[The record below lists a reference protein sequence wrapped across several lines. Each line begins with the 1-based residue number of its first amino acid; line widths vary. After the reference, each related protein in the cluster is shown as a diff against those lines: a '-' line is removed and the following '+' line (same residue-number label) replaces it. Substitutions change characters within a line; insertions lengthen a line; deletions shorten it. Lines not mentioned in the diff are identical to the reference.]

1 MLALLLALQLSSE
14 LAFPPAVLNVARVM
28 SESTEGKAA
37 IAKFEAA
44 RLEREK
50 NLSSKRSEIQVLIEK
65 KAAAATV
72 ERTQVELKR
81 LTEDAEVQLTELERA
96 LQVDFFKKVEPLVIQ
111 IVNEDKLGILFT
123 LPNPLIVWT
132 GPSVDITTKVI
143 QRLDAAIKNSLK

>member
-14 LAFPPAVLNVARVM
+14 LAFPPAVLNLARVM

-96 LQVDFFKKVEPLVIQ
+96 LQVIFSRR
-111 IVNEDKLGILFT
+111 
-123 LPNPLIVWT
+123 W
-132 GPSVDITTKVI
+132 S
-143 QRLDAAIKNSLK
+143 RW